1 MRMSSIEISVRLGVP
16 LATVKDSAESLGF
29 FATDNARISP
39 EMVWKIT
46 SKLHADGHS
55 SHTPLGT
62 PPTEKR
68 QQEVAER
75 PAPTPRNIKPPV
87 APTPPRSKARLRQ
100 EAAADRA
107 RKRMRSPLVQEPKF
121 IKPLEGNQTRPRSHR
136 PVTTQLD
143 KHVVRAIALTHK
155 VPISRVLDLAQDF
168 GVIATR
174 DSRLPQATVE
184 RILDRLNT
192 QPEQPVQ
199 TQHPEAALAERRAAI
214 IRRDET
220 DWSGLGF
227 SEQTREYWIA
237 AGVPANKAH
246 IAAMC
251 RESLRHHD
259 SNVRINPQSLR
270 MRLEKNETVLQ
281 ALLSGQNYVRVLER
295 IASRRELP
303 LQGMDPHL
311 LWLCASNPNDK
322 ESKQRSNHLAEI
334 LQITDIQAKSV
345 PHIADTIAELVEEKR
360 PDLEARV
367 QFQQQIKD
375 YFAGGEKTPQ
385 LIAYGKAFGVF
396 NDKNYFDELLR
407 TPRVQNVA
415 SRENLDALDTART
428 ASQSENFFYVDL
440 SATKILAT
448 LSAEPGFADD
458 VMLPPAGF
466 AILEGDQDSEIK
478 ELRLTSVLLWSDLET
493 WQNAKVV
500 FAPLRSLFTSSRN
513 LETVETHSIDSPRSL
528 GFRML
533 TSLSASRPNTTRGSS
548 ATDLEPIRP
557 RPLSPSVDSKAG
569 RSDGEVTV
577 TYLAAFGEEIKW
589 NRPGGSYGHSGPDHR
604 WHVKGHFRMQ
614 WYPSENTHKRI
625 FIKEHTSGPA
635 DRPLIDTRNVKVFR
649 SR

>member
-29 FATDNARISP
+29 FATNNARISP

-46 SKLHADGHS
+46 SKLQSDGHS
-55 SHTPLGT
+55 SHAPLGT
-62 PPTEKR
+62 PPAENPQPEAEKR
-68 QQEVAER
+68 LPQPSANIKR
-75 PAPTPRNIKPPV
+75 PATPTPRKPK
-87 APTPPRSKARLRQ
+87 SRLRQ
-100 EAAADRA
+100 EAAVDRA
-107 RKRMRSPLVQEPKF
+107 RKRMRSPLIQAPKF
-121 IKPLEGNQTRPRSHR
+121 IKPLEGNQTRPRSQR

-143 KHVVRAIALTHK
+143 KHVARVIALTHK
-155 VPISRVLDLAQDF
+155 VPISRILDLAKEF

-174 DSRLPQATVE
+174 DSKLPQSTVE
-184 RILDRLNT
+184 KILDRLNAES
-192 QPEQPVQ
+192 EQPAPA
-199 TQHPEAALAERRAAI
+199 QHPEAALAERRASI

-227 SEQTREYWIA
+227 SDQSRAYWIA
-237 AGVPANKAH
+237 AGVPMHKAH

-251 RESLRHHD
+251 RESLRHQD
-259 SNVRINPQSLR
+259 SNVRINPQSLQ
-270 MRLEKNETVLQ
+270 MWLEKNETVLQ

-303 LQGMDPHL
+303 LHGIDPHL
-311 LWLCASNPNDK
+311 LWLCASKPKDN
-322 ESKQRSNHLAEI
+322 ESKQRSDHLSEV
-334 LQITDIQAKSV
+334 LQNTDIQAKSV
-345 PHIADTIAELVEEKR
+345 PHIADTIAELVKEQR

-375 YFAGGEKTPQ
+375 YLAEGTTTPQ
-385 LIAYGKAFGVF
+385 LVAYGKAFGVF
-396 NDKNYFDELLR
+396 TENYYFEELLR
-407 TPRVQNVA
+407 APRAQNIA

-440 SATKILAT
+440 SATKVLAA
-448 LSAEPGFADD
+448 LSAEPGFAAD

-466 AILEGDQDSEIK
+466 AVLEGDQDSEIMK
-478 ELRLTSVLLWSDLET
+478 LRHTSVLLWSGLET

-500 FAPLRSLFTSSRN
+500 FAPLRGLFASSLN

-533 TSLSASRPNTTRGSS
+533 TSLSASRPNTTRG
-548 ATDLEPIRP
+548 TNTTGTEPIRT
-557 RPLSPSVDSKAG
+557 RPLSPSVDKGTG

-589 NRPGGSYGHSGPDHR
+589 NKPGGSYSHSGSDHR